1 MTDDMS
7 LHRTLLAAA
16 ALTGVAVAR
25 RRSRPA
31 RRPPAAVPAVRPRAR
46 TVCTNSS
53 VVVACA
59 DHAAATSRA
68 TTPTRVAVCSVTS
81 APHCA

>member
-31 RRPPAAVPAVRPRAR
+31 SRPPAAPAVRPRAR

-59 DHAAATSRA
+59 DHAAVISRA
-68 TTPTRVAVCSVTS
+68 LTPTRVAVCSVTS